1 MDNDRVSPLPHD
13 FFGVF
18 WPPGCKSFHIHPP
31 KPPPNSEAQTQVKTE
46 VIEDAEVTNK
56 VVKGMW
62 VSGGLK
68 VGNAQEMGS

>member
-1 MDNDRVSPLPHD
+1 MIMDNDRVSPLPHH
-13 FFGVF
+13 FLGVRTQTANHF
-18 WPPGCKSFHIHPP
+18 TSTQ
-31 KPPPNSEAQTQVKTE
+31 PPPNSEAQTQVKTE